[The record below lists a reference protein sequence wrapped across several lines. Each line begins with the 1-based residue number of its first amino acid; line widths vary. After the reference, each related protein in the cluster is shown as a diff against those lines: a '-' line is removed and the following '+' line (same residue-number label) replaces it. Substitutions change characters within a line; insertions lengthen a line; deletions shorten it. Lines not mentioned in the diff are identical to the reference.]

1 MRGAPN
7 RASRI
12 LFSFY
17 HTFFQKLLK
26 KNRIHIIIYL
36 LIINYEESFQLK
48 PLLKFFKGYRLQSV
62 LAPLFKCLEAIF
74 ELLVPLAV
82 TRIIDVGIGQND
94 TRTVFLMCGVML
106 LLGVVGLIS
115 AICAQYFSAKTAVGV
130 SARIRSEL
138 FAHIQSFSYA
148 DTDKIGTSTL
158 ITRMTGDINSVQ
170 TGINMFLRLFM
181 RSPFIV
187 FGAMIMAFTID
198 VRLALIFA
206 VTIPLLAVVVFGIML
221 ISMPIYKKSQASLD
235 SVLGKVRSNYNGTRV
250 VRAFNREIEETA
262 DFDAKNDKLTKIQ
275 MLAGRISALMNPL
288 TYVIINFAVIIL
300 IRAGAFKV
308 DSGDIT
314 QGELVALYNYMS
326 QILVELI
333 KLASLI
339 ITLTKAAASASR
351 VSAILTMPAEERK
364 EADVKCC
371 DDGSAVK
378 FDNVSFGYSEHGDC
392 AVENISFSVKKGQ
405 RVGII
410 GGTGS
415 GKSTLINL
423 IPGLYSPKC
432 GNVFI
437 NGKNACEYE
446 KEELCN
452 IVGVVPQN
460 PRLFKGNVRKNL
472 EWGNPNATDEDA
484 WNVLELAQAKDF
496 IEEKEGLETAVAQNG
511 NNFSGGQRQRLTIAR
526 ALMKKPEILILDDS
540 TSALD
545 FLTESRLLS
554 SISALEYNPTV
565 FIVSQRAASLMNA
578 DLILVLD
585 DGSLVGAGKH
595 DELLSTCEVY
605 RDIYYSQFRKGGEQ

>member
-1 MRGAPN
+1 M
-7 RASRI
+7 
-12 LFSFY
+12 
-17 HTFFQKLLK
+17 
-26 KNRIHIIIYL
+26 
-36 LIINYEESFQLK
+36 K
-48 PLLKFFKGYRLQSV
+48 PLLKFFKGYRVQSV

-106 LLGVVGLIS
+106 LLGIVGLIS

-130 SARIRSEL
+130 STKIRSEL
-138 FAHIQSFSYA
+138 FAHIQTFSYA
-148 DTDKIGTSTL
+148 DTDKLGTSTL

-206 VTIPLLAVVVFGIML
+206 VTIPLLAIVVFGIML
-221 ISMPIYKKSQASLD
+221 ISIPILKKSQSNLD
-235 SVLGKVRSNYNGTRV
+235 SVLGKVRSNFNGTRV

-262 DFDAKNDKLTKIQ
+262 DFDEKNNKLTKIQ
-275 MLAGRISALMNPL
+275 MFAGRISALMNPL

-300 IRAGAFKV
+300 IRSGALKV
-308 DSGDIT
+308 NSGDIT

-351 VSAILTMPAEERK
+351 VSAILTMPEEQRK
-364 EADVKCC
+364 EADIKTC
-371 DDGSAVK
+371 DDGSTVK
-378 FDNVSFGYSEHGDC
+378 FENVSFAYSEHGDC
-392 AVENISFSVKKGQ
+392 AIEGISFSVSKGQ
-405 RVGII
+405 KVGII

-415 GKSTLINL
+415 GKSTLATL
-423 IPGLYSPKC
+423 IPGLYSPKS

-437 NGKNACEYE
+437 NGKNTAEYQ
-446 KEELCN
+446 KDELCN
-452 IVGVVPQN
+452 IVGIVPQN
-460 PRLFKGNVRKNL
+460 PRLFKGSVRSNL
-472 EWGNPNATDEDA
+472 EWGNPEATDNEAWDA
-484 WNVLELAQAKDF
+484 LKLAQAMEF
-496 IEEKEGLETAVAQNG
+496 IAEKGGLDTEVTQNG

-526 ALMKKPEILILDDS
+526 ALMKQPEILILDDS

-545 FLTESRLLS
+545 FLTESKLFSALS
-554 SISALEYNPTV
+554 RLEYNPTV

-578 DLILVLD
+578 DIILVLD
-585 DGSLVGAGKH
+585 DGNLVGTGKH
-595 DELLSTCEVY
+595 EELLATCDVY
-605 RDIYYSQFRKGGEQ
+605 RDIYYSQFPKGGEQ

>member
-1 MRGAPN
+1 M
-7 RASRI
+7 
-12 LFSFY
+12 
-17 HTFFQKLLK
+17 
-26 KNRIHIIIYL
+26 
-36 LIINYEESFQLK
+36 K
-48 PLLKFFKGYRLQSV
+48 PLLKFFKGYRVQSV

-82 TRIIDVGIGQND
+82 TRIIDVGIGKND

-106 LLGVVGLIS
+106 LLGIVGLIS

-130 SARIRSEL
+130 STKIRSEL
-138 FAHIQSFSYA
+138 FAHIQTFSYA
-148 DTDKIGTSTL
+148 DTDKLGTSTL

-198 VRLALIFA
+198 VRLALVFT
-206 VTIPLLAVVVFGIML
+206 VTIPLLAIVVFGIML
-221 ISMPIYKKSQASLD
+221 ISIPVLKKSQSSLD
-235 SVLGKVRSNYNGTRV
+235 SVLGKVRSNFNGTRV
-250 VRAFNREIEETA
+250 VRAFNREIEETE
-262 DFDAKNDKLTKIQ
+262 DFDSKNNKLTKIQ
-275 MLAGRISALMNPL
+275 MFAGRVSALMNPL

-300 IRAGAFKV
+300 IRSGALKV

-351 VSAILTMPAEERK
+351 VSAILTMPAEQRNESDK
-364 EADVKCC
+364 KTC
-371 DDGSAVK
+371 DDGSTVK
-378 FDNVSFGYSEHGDC
+378 FENVSFAYSEHGDS
-392 AVENISFSVKKGQ
+392 AIEGISFSVKKGQ

-423 IPGLYSPKC
+423 IPGLYSPKN
-432 GNVFI
+432 GSVFI
-437 NGKNACEYE
+437 NGKNTCEYE
-446 KEELCN
+446 KDELCN
-452 IVGVVPQN
+452 IVGIVPQN
-460 PRLFKGNVRKNL
+460 PKLFKGNVRTNL
-472 EWGNPNATDEDA
+472 EWGNPDATDDEA
-484 WNVLELAQAKDF
+484 WSALNLAQAKDF
-496 IEEKEGLETAVAQNG
+496 ISEKEGLDTEVAQNG

-526 ALMKKPEILILDDS
+526 ALIKKPEILILDDS

-545 FLTESRLLS
+545 FLTESKLFS
-554 SISALEYNPTV
+554 AISKLEYNPTV
-565 FIVSQRAASLMNA
+565 FIVSQRAASMMNA

-585 DGSLVGAGKH
+585 DGNLVGAGKH
-595 DELLSTCEVY
+595 EDLLTECEVY
-605 RDIYYSQFRKGGEQ
+605 QDIYYSQFPKGGEQ

>member
-1 MRGAPN
+1 M
-7 RASRI
+7 
-12 LFSFY
+12 
-17 HTFFQKLLK
+17 
-26 KNRIHIIIYL
+26 
-36 LIINYEESFQLK
+36 K
-48 PLLKFFKGYRLQSV
+48 PLLKFFKGYRVQSV

-106 LLGVVGLIS
+106 LLGIVGLIS

-130 SARIRSEL
+130 STKIRSEL
-138 FAHIQSFSYA
+138 FAHIQTFSYA
-148 DTDKIGTSTL
+148 DTDKLGTSTL

-206 VTIPLLAVVVFGIML
+206 VTIPLLAIVVFGIML
-221 ISMPIYKKSQASLD
+221 ISIPILKKSQSNLD
-235 SVLGKVRSNYNGTRV
+235 SVLGKVRSNFNGTRV

-262 DFDAKNDKLTKIQ
+262 DFDEKNNKLTKIQ
-275 MLAGRISALMNPL
+275 MFAGRISALMNPL

-300 IRAGAFKV
+300 IRSGALKV

-364 EADVKCC
+364 EAGAKGC

-378 FDNVSFGYSEHGDC
+378 FESVSFGYSEHGDC
-392 AVENISFSVKKGQ
+392 AIEGISFSVSKGQ
-405 RVGII
+405 KVGII

-415 GKSTLINL
+415 GKSTLATL
-423 IPGLYSPKC
+423 IPGLYSPKS

-437 NGKNACEYE
+437 NGKNTAEYQ
-446 KEELCN
+446 KDELCN
-452 IVGVVPQN
+452 IVGIVPQN
-460 PRLFKGNVRKNL
+460 PRLFKGSVRSNL
-472 EWGNPNATDEDA
+472 EWGNPEATDNEAWDA
-484 WNVLELAQAKDF
+484 LKLAQAMEF
-496 IEEKEGLETAVAQNG
+496 IAEKGGLDTEVTQNG

-526 ALMKKPEILILDDS
+526 ALMKQPEILILDDS

-545 FLTESRLLS
+545 FLTESKLFSALS
-554 SISALEYNPTV
+554 RLEYNPTV

-578 DLILVLD
+578 DIILVLD
-585 DGSLVGAGKH
+585 DGNLVGTGKH
-595 DELLSTCEVY
+595 EELLATCDVY
-605 RDIYYSQFRKGGEQ
+605 RDIYYSQFPKGGEQ

>member
-1 MRGAPN
+1 M
-7 RASRI
+7 
-12 LFSFY
+12 
-17 HTFFQKLLK
+17 
-26 KNRIHIIIYL
+26 
-36 LIINYEESFQLK
+36 K
-48 PLLKFFKGYRLQSV
+48 PLLKFFKGYRVQSV

-106 LLGVVGLIS
+106 LLGIVGLIS

-130 SARIRSEL
+130 STKIRSEL
-138 FAHIQSFSYA
+138 FAHIQTFSYA
-148 DTDKIGTSTL
+148 DTDKLGTSTL

-206 VTIPLLAVVVFGIML
+206 VTIPLLAIVVFGIML
-221 ISMPIYKKSQASLD
+221 ISIPILKKSQSNLD
-235 SVLGKVRSNYNGTRV
+235 SVLGKVRSNFNGTRV
-250 VRAFNREIEETA
+250 VRAFNRELEETA
-262 DFDAKNDKLTKIQ
+262 DFDDKNNKLTRIQ
-275 MLAGRISALMNPL
+275 MFAGRISALMNPL

-300 IRAGAFKV
+300 IRSGALKV

-351 VSAILTMPAEERK
+351 VSAILTMPSEQRK
-364 EADVKCC
+364 ESDIKTC
-371 DDGSAVK
+371 DDGSTVK
-378 FDNVSFGYSEHGDC
+378 FENVSFAYGEHGDC
-392 AVENISFSVKKGQ
+392 AIEGISFSVSKGQ
-405 RVGII
+405 KVGII

-415 GKSTLINL
+415 GKSTLATL
-423 IPGLYSPKC
+423 IPGLYSPKI

-437 NGKNACEYE
+437 NGKNTAEYQ
-446 KEELCN
+446 KDELCN
-452 IVGVVPQN
+452 IVGIVPQN
-460 PRLFKGNVRKNL
+460 PRLFKGSVRSNL
-472 EWGNPNATDEDA
+472 EWGNPEATDNEAWDA
-484 WNVLELAQAKDF
+484 LKLAQAMEFIAEKD
-496 IEEKEGLETAVAQNG
+496 GLDTEVAQNG

-526 ALMKKPEILILDDS
+526 ALMKQPEILILDDS

-545 FLTESRLLS
+545 FLTESKLFSALS
-554 SISALEYNPTV
+554 RLEYNPTV

-578 DLILVLD
+578 DIILVLD
-585 DGSLVGAGKH
+585 DGNLVGVGKH
-595 DELLSTCEVY
+595 EELLATCDVY
-605 RDIYYSQFRKGGEQ
+605 RDIYYSQFPKGGEQ

>member
-1 MRGAPN
+1 M
-7 RASRI
+7 
-12 LFSFY
+12 
-17 HTFFQKLLK
+17 
-26 KNRIHIIIYL
+26 
-36 LIINYEESFQLK
+36 K
-48 PLLKFFKGYRLQSV
+48 PLLKFFKGYRVQSV

-106 LLGVVGLIS
+106 LLGIVGLIS

-130 SARIRSEL
+130 STKIRSEL
-138 FAHIQSFSYA
+138 FAHIQTFSYA
-148 DTDKIGTSTL
+148 DTDKLGTSTL

-206 VTIPLLAVVVFGIML
+206 VTIPLLAIVVFGIML
-221 ISMPIYKKSQASLD
+221 ISIPILKKSQSNLD
-235 SVLGKVRSNYNGTRV
+235 SVLGKVRSNFNGTRV

-262 DFDAKNDKLTKIQ
+262 DFDEKNNKLTKIQ
-275 MLAGRISALMNPL
+275 MFAGRISALMNPL

-300 IRAGAFKV
+300 IRSGALKV

-351 VSAILTMPAEERK
+351 VSAILTMPEEQRK
-364 EADVKCC
+364 EADIKTC
-371 DDGSAVK
+371 DDGSTVK
-378 FDNVSFGYSEHGDC
+378 FENVSFAYSEHGDC
-392 AVENISFSVKKGQ
+392 AIEGISFSVSKGQ
-405 RVGII
+405 KVGII

-415 GKSTLINL
+415 GKSTLATL
-423 IPGLYSPKC
+423 IPGLYSPKS

-437 NGKNACEYE
+437 NGKNTAEYQ
-446 KEELCN
+446 KDELCN
-452 IVGVVPQN
+452 IVGIVPQN
-460 PRLFKGNVRKNL
+460 PRLFKGSVRSNL
-472 EWGNPNATDEDA
+472 EWGNPEATDNEAWDA
-484 WNVLELAQAKDF
+484 LKLAQAMEF
-496 IEEKEGLETAVAQNG
+496 IAEKNGLDTEVAQNG

-526 ALMKKPEILILDDS
+526 ALMKQPEILILDDS

-545 FLTESRLLS
+545 FLTESKLFSALS
-554 SISALEYNPTV
+554 RLEYNPTV
-565 FIVSQRAASLMNA
+565 FIVSQRAASLMKA
-578 DLILVLD
+578 DIILVLD
-585 DGSLVGAGKH
+585 DGNLVGTGKH
-595 DELLSTCEVY
+595 EELLATCDVY
-605 RDIYYSQFRKGGEQ
+605 RDIYYSQFPKGGEQC